1 MTRTSAL
8 PRIGSLTHRVGTLA
22 MAAML
27 ALTVAGSLAAPA
39 LAKPPRHPADNGVR
53 CAYYNPQTGEIEM
66 HMVWDLITVG
76 GKDLVCGEDGNW
88 FAIRALPLSPVGAV
102 APQSPP
108 AAAQQ

>member
-8 PRIGSLTHRVGTLA
+8 PRVGSLTHRVGTLA

-39 LAKPPRHPADNGVR
+39 LAKGKHPADNGVR
-53 CAYYNPQTGEIEM
+53 CVYYNQQTGEIEFY
-66 HMVWDLITVG
+66 VYGDLLTVG
-76 GKDLVCGEDGNW
+76 GKEFMCGTDGNW
-88 FAIRALPLSPVGAV
+88 FALRESAPLSPVGAV